1 MITFPGTTA
10 IGRILPKEAF
20 YKRLTLSTELK
31 EKFVSDIKRIVLLN
45 SLTSTTLR
53 LEPSE
58 SIREILVIAVELK
71 IQAIDT
77 RILDNIARQNQH
89 KLIFL
94 LRFEE
99 QGQLALCYNNKLYS
113 TQWKPLETLALVAKG
128 FTLDTVW
135 DNFLEQIILA
145 GKEDCPR
152 TDLTLDRRIQRYE
165 AIQKLQKE
173 LDKAEKLA
181 RAEKQPKK
189 RFELYQQVQE
199 LEKRREKL
207 ICM

>member
-31 EKFVSDIKRIVLLN
+31 EKFVSDIKRIILLN

-58 SIREILVIAVELK
+58 SVREILVLVFELK
-71 IQAIDT
+71 KQTIDT
-77 RILDNIARQNQH
+77 RILDNIVRQNQH

-113 TQWKPLETLALVAKG
+113 TQWQPLETLALGAKG
-128 FTLDTVW
+128 FTLDAVW
-135 DNFLEQIILA
+135 DSFLEQIVLA

-152 TDLTLDRRIQRYE
+152 TDLTVEERIKRYE
-165 AIQKLQKE
+165 AMQKLQTE
-173 LDKAEKLA
+173 IEKAEKLA
-181 RAEKQPKK
+181 RSEKQPKK
-189 RFELYQQVQE
+189 RFELYQQVQA
-199 LEKRREKL
+199 LEKGGKS
-207 ICM
+207 